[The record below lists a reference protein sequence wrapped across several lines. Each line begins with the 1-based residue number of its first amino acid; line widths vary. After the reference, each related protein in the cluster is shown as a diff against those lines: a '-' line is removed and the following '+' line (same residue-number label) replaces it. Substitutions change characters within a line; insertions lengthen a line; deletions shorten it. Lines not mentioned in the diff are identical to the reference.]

1 MALESVKNEKK
12 WEVFEQYISQKG
24 LKSTRQRDV
33 IVEEFFRE
41 HDHLT
46 VEELWQRVKKIDTRI
61 GYATVYRTL
70 KLLSES
76 GLAHKRQFG
85 EAQARFE
92 HVTDHHHDHLICMGC
107 HNIIEFENDQI
118 EELQERVCKKHK
130 FQLVHHKMELYGY
143 CEKCSKKGNARNGR

>member
-1 MALESVKNEKK
+1 MTQDLFKEK
-12 WEVFEQYISQKG
+12 WAIYEQHISQKG

-41 HDHLT
+41 HEHLT
-46 VEELWQRVKKIDTRI
+46 VEELWQRVRKIDSKI

-92 HVTDHHHDHLICMGC
+92 HATDHHHDHLICMSC
-107 HNIIEFENDQI
+107 HQIIEFENDEI
-118 EELQERVCKKHK
+118 ETLQERVCKKHK

-143 CEKCSKKGNARNGR
+143 CEKCSAKKGRGI

>member
-1 MALESVKNEKK
+1 MSHEAASKLD
-12 WEVFEQYISQKG
+12 QYQAYIVQKG
-24 LKSTRQRDV
+24 LKSTRQRDI
-33 IVEEFFRE
+33 IVEEFFKHHE
-41 HDHLT
+41 HLT
-46 VEELWQRVKKIDTRI
+46 VEELWGRARKIDAKI

-107 HNIIEFENDQI
+107 HEIIEFENDQI
-118 EELQERVCKKHK
+118 EHLQDKVCKKHK
-130 FQLVHHKMELYGY
+130 FKLVHHKMELYGY
-143 CEKCSKKGNARNGR
+143 CDKCVKKGKNNRGR